1 MIGTNVS
8 FTDYGVKKIFPSGA
22 GSFTYPV
29 GSVSGAANKY
39 TPVVIMLTQNSSATG
54 YIIAK
59 PADEIHPTI
68 IDDSEN
74 PDPEIVDMDNVLQ
87 FYWVL
92 KAQNFTDGTGTV
104 EFYYDENDVR
114 VTAPYDVYDY
124 ITAKLLEDGTGNWYK
139 FDDVSKFDETNKKLI
154 FDFNNVADVDI
165 SGDYTAGVD
174 GSTFLGA
181 IPDQVPLY
189 ASKGVLGTGPYPAL
203 DWHTADTW
211 RVDDGTGTWVLP
223 GSIGLPDIPNGARVR
238 IISGDRVTTSANYIS
253 AYMSEILG
261 TLDVGTTF
269 GNRLGN
275 VNGTGTLYTERG
287 SLPGGYYEEF
297 LAATGGTLE
306 FGGSA
311 DYSVLSNIPQIN
323 NIIFSGTGK
332 RELPN
337 LNLIV
342 LGSFTIDGTDATLN
356 VVNEFDQKIDLRKDI
371 YYNTGSFDAGTGS
384 SAIVELNGTTGAQTI
399 SGTGGFTGSNAF
411 NHVIINNPNGITM
424 SIPVDIDNS
433 LTFTDGVIHTDA
445 TNILKLT
452 NTLETIVTGAGS
464 GKFVDGPMSKNI
476 ISGQDF
482 EFPVGNSNRYGKVS
496 VISSSVSDYW
506 IAQYYNHNPNDDG
519 YDPTVFNA
527 PLQVVSDNEYWR
539 IMGPASQTAKV
550 SLFWNALSGG
560 FADDA
565 HRSDMRI
572 AEWRTGSPDAW
583 NEVDPSNTI
592 VGDATTGSITP
603 NNNSTTFNEFANG
616 NIFTISTTYVPN
628 NFDWEGD
635 VSIVWEDGDNWSGG
649 SVPSGLDDITITTAS
664 PNEPTVSSAAEC
676 NALALANGR
685 TLTVSA
691 GNSLTLNGDFS
702 FNGTLI
708 LKSPAGE
715 GPSASFIDN
724 GTITGTTGTMRA
736 ERFLSANKFHYVSS
750 PIQAGGNA
758 GSDLFTQVNS
768 SGNFNPN
775 FYYYDETVD
784 LDGNPA
790 TAPAGSFDSNNLV
803 PGWTYAYPDQT
814 TNDPMEV
821 KTGYAFWSDENTNV
835 TFIGDPNTG
844 DININGLP
852 YTDNDPVAGSLPNF
866 YDGWNL
872 IANPYPSAIDWD
884 LAKAERT
891 NLDDGIYVWD
901 GAQYASYAGGVQG
914 GSTNLTNE
922 IAPMQAFFVHATANP
937 GSITLKNTHR
947 VHSSENYLK
956 APVDENNES
965 IPYFIR
971 LKMQANGYSDYT
983 VVYFKSNAT
992 SGFDGNSDAYKLF
1005 SNLSD
1010 VPHIYSITETDEVP
1024 LSINSMHH
1032 NSMQNV
1038 TVPLI
1043 VKIGKAGN
1051 YSISLDAF
1059 NFENHYV
1066 YFIDNYKDV
1075 QIELNNETLENY
1087 NFSCDAGELS
1097 DRFELRIFENHA
1109 PSVEG
1114 LIPDM

>member
-1 MIGTNVS
+1 
-8 FTDYGVKKIFPSGA
+8 
-22 GSFTYPV
+22 
-29 GSVSGAANKY
+29 
-39 TPVVIMLTQNSSATG
+39 
-54 YIIAK
+54 
-59 PADEIHPTI
+59 
-68 IDDSEN
+68 
-74 PDPEIVDMDNVLQ
+74 
-87 FYWVL
+87 
-92 KAQNFTDGTGTV
+92 
-104 EFYYDENDVR
+104 
-114 VTAPYDVYDY
+114 
-124 ITAKLLEDGTGNWYK
+124 
-139 FDDVSKFDETNKKLI
+139 
-154 FDFNNVADVDI
+154 
-165 SGDYTAGVD
+165 
-174 GSTFLGA
+174 
-181 IPDQVPLY
+181 
-189 ASKGVLGTGPYPAL
+189 
-203 DWHTADTW
+203 
-211 RVDDGTGTWVLP
+211 
-223 GSIGLPDIPNGARVR
+223 
-238 IISGDRVTTSANYIS
+238 
-253 AYMSEILG
+253 
-261 TLDVGTTF
+261 
-269 GNRLGN
+269 
-275 VNGTGTLYTERG
+275 
-287 SLPGGYYEEF
+287 
-297 LAATGGTLE
+297 
-306 FGGSA
+306 
-311 DYSVLSNIPQIN
+311 
-323 NIIFSGTGK
+323 
-332 RELPN
+332 
-337 LNLIV
+337 
-342 LGSFTIDGTDATLN
+342 
-356 VVNEFDQKIDLRKDI
+356 
-371 YYNTGSFDAGTGS
+371 
-384 SAIVELNGTTGAQTI
+384 
-399 SGTGGFTGSNAF
+399 
-411 NHVIINNPNGITM
+411 
-424 SIPVDIDNS
+424 
-433 LTFTDGVIHTDA
+433 
-445 TNILKLT
+445 
-452 NTLETIVTGAGS
+452 
-464 GKFVDGPMSKNI
+464 
-476 ISGQDF
+476 
-482 EFPVGNSNRYGKVS
+482 
-496 VISSSVSDYW
+496 
-506 IAQYYNHNPNDDG
+506 
-519 YDPTVFNA
+519 
-527 PLQVVSDNEYWR
+527 
-539 IMGPASQTAKV
+539 
-550 SLFWNALSGG
+550 
-560 FADDA
+560 
-565 HRSDMRI
+565 
-572 AEWRTGSPDAW
+572 
-583 NEVDPSNTI
+583 
-592 VGDATTGSITP
+592 
-603 NNNSTTFNEFANG
+603 NNNSTTFNEFASG

-628 NFDWEGD
+628 NFDWEGN
-635 VSIVWEDGDNWSGG
+635 VSTAWENGDNWSGG
-649 SVPSGLDDITITTAS
+649 SVPSGLDDITITTAN

-884 LAKAERT
+884 LAKGERT

-992 SGFDGNSDAYKLF
+992 SGFDGNFDAYKLF

-1010 VPHIYSITETDEVP
+1010 VPHIYSMTETDEVP

-1087 NFSCDAGELS
+1087 SFSCDAGELS

-1114 LIPDM
+1114 LIPDMEIPVSEFYTYTFGENVFVDLDLDDKITYTAQLDNGSELPAWLIFNAETRTFSGTPESIDVLDINVTATDKLGESATESFVLTVSGNSTVGYISDKIEIYPNPTSNFIFVKQDLNSGNNSLISITDITGKIIYKTKINSNIFRINVSDYTAGTYFVKIQTGTKILREKIVIQK